1 MAKPQNYHVT
11 HRADG
16 SWAVMGAGNQRASSL
31 HTTQGSAISA
41 ARPLA
46 QAAGGELR
54 IHDRSNQ
61 IRESWS
67 YGSDP
72 CPPQG

>member
-1 MAKPQNYHVT
+1 MAKHQNYHVT

-31 HTTQGSAISA
+31 HTTQGAAISA

-46 QAAGGELR
+46 QESKGELR
-54 IHDRSNQ
+54 IHDRGNQ

>member
-1 MAKPQNYHVT
+1 MAKQNYHVT

-16 SWAVMGAGNQRASSL
+16 SWAAIGEGNHRASSV
-31 HTTQGSAISA
+31 HRTQAEAIAA

-46 QAAGGELR
+46 RRAHAELR
-54 IHDRSNQ
+54 IHGADNR
-61 IRESWS
+61 IREAWS
-67 YGSDP
+67 YGNDP